1 MRYHAFNKIDMK
13 PTNHVV
19 LVRPASF
26 RSNEQTAVNNH
37 YQKST
42 ELSNDAALNQAL
54 QEFDALV
61 LRLREHDV
69 KVTVVQDEP
78 VPDTPDALFPN
89 NWFALLPKNRGVLF
103 PMFAPNRRAER
114 NTRIFEALNDF
125 GHKIS
130 VVKEYSSYEKDNMF
144 LEGTG
149 SMVLDHQNSIAYCAL
164 SSRANR
170 ELFYQFCTDFDFK
183 PIAFHAYQTVDNQ
196 RLLIYHTN
204 VLMALGADFAVI
216 CLDAIDDPEE
226 RTIIQDS
233 LTFSG
238 KDVVTITE
246 EQVAQFAGNM
256 LALTAGDGTPLLVMS
271 SRAYAS
277 LSAQQRQKLEQHA
290 TLVHSPVPTIEDL
303 GGGSVRCMMAE
314 VY

>member
-125 GHKIS
+125 GNKIS

-183 PIAFHAYQTVDNQ
+183 PIVFHAYQTVDNQ

-226 RTIIQDS
+226 RTILQDS

-271 SRAYAS
+271 SRAYTS
-277 LSAQQRQKLEQHA
+277 LSAQQRQKLEQYA

>member
-1 MRYHAFNKIDMK
+1 MK

-42 ELSNDAALNQAL
+42 ELSNAATLKQAL
-54 QEFDALV
+54 EEFDALV
-61 LRLREHDV
+61 LRLRKHNV
-69 KVTVVQDEP
+69 VVTVVQDKP
-78 VPDTPDALFPN
+78 IPDTPDALFPN

-114 NTRIFEALNDF
+114 NTRIFEALNDL

-130 VVKEYSSYEKDNMF
+130 VVKDYSSYEKDNMF

-183 PIAFHAYQTVDNQ
+183 PIVFHAYQTVDNQ

-226 RTIIQDS
+226 RTILQDS
-233 LTFSG
+233 LIYSG
-238 KDVVTITE
+238 KDVITITE

-256 LALTAGDGTPLLVMS
+256 LALIAGDGTPLLIMS
-271 SRAYAS
+271 SRAYIS
-277 LSAQQRQKLEQHA
+277 LSVQQCQKLEQHA
-290 TLVHSPVPTIEDL
+290 TLVQSSVPTVEDL